1 MNRFFIAIYRYFKD
15 HKTLMWTILIGTTI
29 LFGYLATWIEFEE
42 NLIQLFPSTDKMR
55 EAELAFGNLKVKD
68 KVFVEFQAREG
79 AEVSPEQLAE
89 ASDAYIDSLVAHDK
103 DSCIISCLWRFDDD
117 MMMNALDYLLNEAAT
132 FVTPEMYPVLD
143 KWIENG
149 CPEEVP
155 QEAIDLLSD
164 YIGGYTMIDGHLFS
178 PDSTI
183 AVAYINPSFN
193 SLDTKVTGQLI
204 SLMQGEEK
212 TFNQAYPDVELLYH
226 GAAVEGT
233 DNSRTIKR
241 DLIVTVGLSLIV
253 ICFVICLCF
262 KNRSTLPMLLA
273 PVVYGALFALASV
286 YLVKGSMS
294 FMAIGMAAIVLG
306 VAMSYVLHVL
316 THYKYVSD
324 PEQVIREQAR
334 PVCLGSLTTIG
345 AFISLM
351 FTTSELLSDFGLFAS
366 FSLVGTTLFAL
377 IFLPHFFRP
386 EQNRKSKKAFDLAD
400 RINAY
405 PLDRKYWLVGL
416 LVILIIVTIFTSK
429 NVNFDTDLNNIGYTR
444 PAVVKSKELYSE
456 KIDKG
461 LFNMYYAGAGET
473 LDEAILTTRKIAQ
486 KLDSLKD
493 AGIVESRGKMQDL
506 LIPLDEQQENI
517 DRWQE
522 YWAEHTLPETAP
534 SMAQSLIEADYE
546 PMSLPE
552 SGALPDEFQCNFVEQ
567 SETGE
572 WMVFV
577 SALMEKND
585 ALQVNDA
592 VAEVK
597 NAIVIDPYY
606 YTGDMLKIVHSDFQK
621 VLLMS
626 SLFVLIV
633 LILSYLDIFI
643 ALLTFMPMF
652 LSWYVVQGMM
662 AILGIDFNILNIVIS
677 SFIFG
682 IGVDYSIFVMD
693 GLIDRE
699 RGGNDKLLVCHKTA
713 ILFSAFVLLTVVI
726 SLLFSIHPAI
736 YSIGVTT
743 IIGMVAT
750 ILITHTL
757 EPLLFRLLMKS
768 KWMHNRIVNNK
779 FKS

>member
-1 MNRFFIAIYRYFKD
+1 MNRFFISLYRYFQE
-15 HKTLMWTILIGTTI
+15 HKAMMWAILAVTTV
-29 LFGYLATWIEFEE
+29 LFGFLATRIEFEE

-79 AEVSPEQLAE
+79 RDVAQEQLIEVA
-89 ASDAYIDSLVAHDK
+89 DAYMDSLSAHDE
-103 DSCIISCLWRFDDD
+103 DGYITSCLWRFDDD
-117 MMMNALDYLLNEAAT
+117 MMMNALDFVMNEAAT
-132 FVTPEMYPVLD
+132 FVSPDMYPVLER
-143 KWIENG
+143 WIGEG

-155 QEAIDLLSD
+155 QEAMDMLSD
-164 YIGGYTMIDGHLFS
+164 YTGGYAMIEGHLFS

-193 SLDTKVTGQLI
+193 SLDTKVTGNLI
-204 SLMQGEEK
+204 SMMEK
-212 TFNQAYPDVELLYH
+212 EKESLSALYPDVEILYH

-241 DLIVTVGLSLIV
+241 DLFVTVGLSLIV
-253 ICFVICLCF
+253 ICLVICLCF
-262 KNRSTLPMLLA
+262 KNRSTLPLLLS
-273 PVVYGALFALASV
+273 PVLYGALFAMAAV
-286 YLVKGSMS
+286 YVVKGSMS

-345 AFISLM
+345 AFISLL

-366 FSLVGTTLFAL
+366 FSLLGTTLFAL

-386 EQNRKSKKAFDLAD
+386 EQNRKSKKAFDMAD
-400 RINAY
+400 KINAY
-405 PLDRKYWLVGL
+405 PLDRKYWLVAL
-416 LVILIIVTIFTSK
+416 LAILIVVTVFTSR

-444 PAVVKSKELYSE
+444 PDVTRSKELYSE
-456 KIDKG
+456 KIDRG
-461 LFNMYYAGAGET
+461 HFNMYYAGSGQT
-473 LDEAILTTRKIAQ
+473 LDEAILTAREIAAR
-486 KLDSLKD
+486 LDSLKE
-493 AGIVESRGKMQDL
+493 AGLVVSRGKMQEL
-506 LIPLDEQQENI
+506 LIPLDEQQDNI
-517 DRWQE
+517 DRWQA
-522 YWAEHTLPETAP
+522 YWAEHELPETLP
-534 SMAQSLIEADYE
+534 SIAQVLIEADYE
-546 PMSLPE
+546 PASLPE
-552 SGALPDEFQCNFVEQ
+552 SEALPEELQSNFVEQ
-567 SETGE
+567 TENGD

-577 SALMEKND
+577 SALMDKEN
-585 ALQVNDA
+585 AQQVNDA
-592 VAEVK
+592 VAGVH

-606 YTGDMLKIVHSDFQK
+606 YTGDMLAIVHSDFQK

-626 SLFVLIV
+626 SVFVLIV
-633 LILSYLDIFI
+633 LVLSYLNIFI

-652 LSWYVVQGMM
+652 FSWYVVQGMM

-699 RGGNDKLLVCHKTA
+699 RGGSSNLLICHKTA
-713 ILFSAFVLLTVVI
+713 ILFSAFVLLTVVV

-743 IIGMVAT
+743 IIGMLAT
-750 ILITHTL
+750 LLITHTL
-757 EPLLFRLLMKS
+757 EPLLFRLLMKNG
-768 KWMHNRIVNNK
+768 WMRNHVIKKN
-779 FKS
+779 

>member
-1 MNRFFIAIYRYFKD
+1 MNRFFISLYRYFQE
-15 HKTLMWTILIGTTI
+15 HKAMMWAILTVTTV
-29 LFGYLATWIEFEE
+29 LFGFLATRIEFEE

-79 AEVSPEQLAE
+79 RDVAQEQLIEVA
-89 ASDAYIDSLVAHDK
+89 DAYMDSLSAHDE
-103 DSCIISCLWRFDDD
+103 DGYITSCLWRFDDD
-117 MMMNALDYLLNEAAT
+117 MMMNALDFVMNEAAT
-132 FVTPEMYPVLD
+132 FVSPDMYPVLER
-143 KWIENG
+143 WIGEG

-155 QEAIDLLSD
+155 QEAMDMLSD
-164 YIGGYTMIDGHLFS
+164 YTGGYAMIEGHLFS

-193 SLDTKVTGQLI
+193 SLDTKVTGNLI
-204 SLMQGEEK
+204 SMMEK
-212 TFNQAYPDVELLYH
+212 EKESLSALYPDVEILYH

-241 DLIVTVGLSLIV
+241 DLFVTVGLSLIV
-253 ICFVICLCF
+253 ICLVICLCF
-262 KNRSTLPMLLA
+262 KNRSTLPLLLS
-273 PVVYGALFALASV
+273 PVLYGALFAMAAV
-286 YLVKGSMS
+286 YVVKGSMS

-345 AFISLM
+345 AFISLL

-366 FSLVGTTLFAL
+366 FSLLGTTLFAL

-386 EQNRKSKKAFDLAD
+386 EQNRKSKKAFDMAD
-400 RINAY
+400 KINAY
-405 PLDRKYWLVGL
+405 PLDRKYWLVAL
-416 LVILIIVTIFTSK
+416 LAILIVVTVFTSR

-444 PAVVKSKELYSE
+444 PDVTRSKELYSE
-456 KIDKG
+456 KIDRG
-461 LFNMYYAGAGET
+461 HFNMYYAGSGQT
-473 LDEAILTTRKIAQ
+473 LDEAILTAREIAAR
-486 KLDSLKD
+486 LDSLKE
-493 AGIVESRGKMQDL
+493 AGLVVSRGKMQEL
-506 LIPLDEQQENI
+506 LIPLDEQQDNI
-517 DRWQE
+517 DRWQA
-522 YWAEHTLPETAP
+522 YWAEHELPETLP
-534 SMAQSLIEADYE
+534 SIAQVLIEADYE
-546 PMSLPE
+546 PASLPE
-552 SGALPDEFQCNFVEQ
+552 SEALPEELQSNFVEQ
-567 SETGE
+567 TENGD

-577 SALMEKND
+577 SALMDKGN
-585 ALQVNDA
+585 AQRVNDA
-592 VAEVK
+592 VAGVH

-606 YTGDMLKIVHSDFQK
+606 YTGDMLAIVHSDFQK

-626 SLFVLIV
+626 SVFVLIV
-633 LILSYLDIFI
+633 LVLSYLNIFI

-652 LSWYVVQGMM
+652 FSWYVVQGMM

-699 RGGNDKLLVCHKTA
+699 RGGSSNLLICHKTA
-713 ILFSAFVLLTVVI
+713 ILFSAFVLLTVVV

-743 IIGMVAT
+743 IIGMLAT
-750 ILITHTL
+750 LLITHTL
-757 EPLLFRLLMKS
+757 EPLLFRLLMKNG
-768 KWMHNRIVNNK
+768 WMRNHVIKKN
-779 FKS
+779 